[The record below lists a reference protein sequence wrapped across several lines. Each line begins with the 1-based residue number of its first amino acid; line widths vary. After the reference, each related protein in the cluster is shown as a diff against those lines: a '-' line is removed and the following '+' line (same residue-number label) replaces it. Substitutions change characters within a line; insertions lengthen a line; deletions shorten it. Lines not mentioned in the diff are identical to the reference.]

1 MHIGIDARFFG
12 TTGKGL
18 GRYTEKLISSLEQID
33 TENTY
38 TIFLYKESYHEY
50 IPKNP
55 NFTKVGV
62 PYKWY
67 GFAEQFLYPF
77 LLFRYRVDLMHFPHF
92 NVPFLYQLPF
102 VVTIHDLIL
111 LRYPTK
117 KASTH
122 QALWY
127 GLKYFFYQKIIRS
140 ALQRAKTII
149 AVSDFTKADILL
161 FDPKAE
167 KKLVVTKEGV
177 DQSCFWMPA
186 EKKQERLAEY
196 WKQTGRNTN
205 TPFALYVG
213 NAYPHKNLE
222 AFLHLAKEVP
232 ERDIVLV
239 GKEDYFYQRF
249 RSKVALAGLSNI
261 YFVGGVSDQDLA
273 LLYGAADVYVFPSL
287 YEGFGLP
294 PLEAMQYG
302 TRVLVSNRG
311 SLPEIVG
318 EAAAVADPEKQD
330 FLRTYLV
337 LCQEGSVVR
346 QKTKKAGYVWAAQF
360 EWQKMARETKD
371 VYTKEKSKYQEG

>member
-18 GRYTEKLISSLEQID
+18 GRYTEKLIHSLEKI
-33 TENTY
+33 
-38 TIFLYKESYHEY
+38 EY

-55 NFTKVGV
+55 NFTKVSV

-92 NVPFLYQLPF
+92 NVPFLYRHSF

-149 AVSDFTKADILL
+149 AVSDFTKADIRL
-161 FDPKAE
+161 FDPKTE

-177 DQSCFWMPA
+177 DQSCFWMPTS
-186 EKKQERLAEY
+186 KKQERLAEY
-196 WKQTGRNTN
+196 WKETGRNSN

-222 AFLHLAKEVP
+222 AFLHLAKEAP

-249 RSKVALAGLSNI
+249 RSKVTLAGLSNM
-261 YFVGGVSDQDLA
+261 YFVGGVSDEDLA
-273 LLYGAADVYVFPSL
+273 LLYQAADVYVFPSL

-318 EAAAVADPEKQD
+318 EAAAVADPETQD
-330 FLRTYLV
+330 FLRTYLA
-337 LCQEGSVVR
+337 LCQEDSAVR

-371 VYTKEKSKYQEG
+371 VYTKEKPKYQEG